1 MANKNFKVFA
11 ESYITRYTNGGFLT
25 QDTVILTKKYKSDKA
40 FKKLNK
46 DIQQAIVD
54 LFNQGT
60 NIRVIDIV
68 SDQPNGGGNDLSAK
82 GTQFSIVV
90 APEIMPGKTDNNQA
104 ITVPSS
110 ILEVETSYPNLPKI
124 PKKFMYEFEE
134 IIEPV
139 EYKPNFKNGEATEQE
154 VYVDSTKMPTAETT
168 RKTVQGKS
176 LKKSDTELTKK
187 NIKISKESFDS
198 DGDVLMESYVSELN
212 M

>member
-1 MANKNFKVFA
+1 MSKQFKLFA

-25 QDTVILTKKYKSDKA
+25 QDTVTLTKKYKSDKL
-40 FKKLNK
+40 FKKLTK
-46 DIQQAIVD
+46 DMQQAIVD

-60 NIRVIDIV
+60 NIRVIDII
-68 SDQPNGGGNDLSAK
+68 SDNPNGSGNDLSAK
-82 GTQFSIVV
+82 GTKLSIVI

-134 IIEPV
+134 IIKPV
-139 EYKPNFKNGEATEQE
+139 EYKPDFKNDKATEQE
-154 VYVDSTKMPTAETT
+154 VYVDSSKMPTAETT
-168 RKTVQGKS
+168 RKTMQGKT

-187 NIKISKESFDS
+187 NIKLSKESFDAS
-198 DGDVLMESYVSELN
+198 QDVLMESYVSELDA
-212 M
+212 

>member
-25 QDTVILTKKYKSDKA
+25 QDTVILSKKYKSDKS

-46 DIQQAIVD
+46 DMQQAIVD

-60 NIRVIDIV
+60 NIRVIDII
-68 SDQPNGGGNDLSAK
+68 SDQPNGGGNDLSQK
-82 GTQFSIVV
+82 GVKFSIVI

-139 EYKPNFKNGEATEQE
+139 EYKPNFKNSESTEQE
-154 VYVDSTKMPTAETT
+154 VHVDSTKIPTAETT

-187 NIKISKESFDS
+187 NIKLSRESVNTE
-198 DGDVLMESYVSELN
+198 GDVLMESYVSELN

>member
-60 NIRVIDIV
+60 NVRVIDII
-68 SDQPNGGGNDLSAK
+68 SDQPNGGGNDLSQK
-82 GTQFSIVV
+82 GTNFSIVI

-154 VYVDSTKMPTAETT
+154 VHVDSTKMPTAETT
-168 RKTVQGKS
+168 RKTMQGKS

-187 NIKISKESFDS
+187 NIKLSKESVNAK
-198 DGDVLMESYVSELN
+198 GDVLMESYISELN

>member
-1 MANKNFKVFA
+1 MSKQFKLFA

-25 QDTVILTKKYKSDKA
+25 QDTVVLTKKYKSDKL
-40 FKKLNK
+40 FKKLTK

-68 SDQPNGGGNDLSAK
+68 SDNPNGGGNDLSAK
-82 GTQFSIVV
+82 GTKFSIVV

-134 IIEPV
+134 IIKPV
-139 EYKPNFKNGEATEQE
+139 EYKPNFKNVEPTSQD
-154 VYVDSTKMPTAETT
+154 VNVDISTMPTAETA
-168 RKTVQGKS
+168 RKTVQGKT

-187 NIKISKESFDS
+187 NIKLSRESY
-198 DGDVLMESYVSELN
+198 DVCQDALMESYISELDA
-212 M
+212 